1 VCYFVADSESSCIR
15 AVNLPKHSAVG
26 IVGGDSNYRN
36 LFAFGDVDGTGYT
49 ARL

>member
-1 VCYFVADSESSCIR
+1 MLTKE
-15 AVNLPKHSAVG
+15 AVG

-36 LFAFGDVDGTGYT
+36 LFAFGDTDGAGYK

>member
-1 VCYFVADSESSCIR
+1 MNKNKAI
-15 AVNLPKHSAVG
+15 G

-36 LFAFGDVDGTGYT
+36 LFAFGDKDGKGFN